1 MPSRSLDSIARRYS
15 WYVLAPRFPLS
26 FDIEPPD
33 IMGMFIVHDKFIWVH
48 VHCSFFCAMM
58 GIFADE
64 VGVELDSRMAGL
76 VHGMEVPDSG
86 LG

>member
-1 MPSRSLDSIARRYS
+1 
-15 WYVLAPRFPLS
+15 
-26 FDIEPPD
+26 
-33 IMGMFIVHDKFIWVH
+33 
-48 VHCSFFCAMM
+48 MM